1 MNTVMHDNQ
10 WLFDTVDMQWLKY
23 RKQLGKCRQNS
34 DEKSIHKLRISIR
47 RLLSL
52 IELLQALT
60 ADQYLRKLKKSLKT
74 QLNAFNDLR
83 DTQVMLQTVSAE
95 VFSLPELTPFLH
107 QLHLNTQKLLMD
119 TPAMIKTLDSEK
131 LQQNFKPALQKLK
144 KTYSDSDLKPAVLHA
159 IDSHYQTTLA
169 RYQCIDPS
177 QPATLHHLRVS
188 LKKFR
193 YMLSCIAE
201 MLPELPTDHL
211 KHIQTYLTHLGEIQ
225 NTCVL
230 LNNLQCFFNSSIPP
244 TVLSHYHQHQKELI
258 QTYLTQSADIGL
270 FWRPT
275 TSQPFPW

>member
-1 MNTVMHDNQ
+1 MNTVKHDNP
-10 WLFDTVDMQWLKY
+10 WIFDTVDMQWLKY
-23 RKQLGKCRQNS
+23 RKQLGKCRQYS

-47 RLLSL
+47 RLLSV

-60 ADQYLRKLKKSLKT
+60 ADQDLRKLKKSLKA

-119 TPAMIKTLDSEK
+119 TPAMIKSLDSEK

-144 KTYSDSDLKPAVLHA
+144 KTYSDSDMKPAVLHA
-159 IDSHYQTTLA
+159 IDSCYQSALA
-169 RYQCIDPS
+169 RFQSIDPS

-188 LKKFR
+188 VKKFR
-193 YMLSCIAE
+193 YMLSCVAE

-211 KHIQTYLTHLGEIQ
+211 KHIQAYLTHLGEIQ

-230 LNNLQCFFNSSIPP
+230 LNNLQRFFNSSIPP
-244 TVLSHYHQHQKELI
+244 AVKHHYQQHQNELV
-258 QTYLTQSADIGL
+258 QTYILQSTDIGL